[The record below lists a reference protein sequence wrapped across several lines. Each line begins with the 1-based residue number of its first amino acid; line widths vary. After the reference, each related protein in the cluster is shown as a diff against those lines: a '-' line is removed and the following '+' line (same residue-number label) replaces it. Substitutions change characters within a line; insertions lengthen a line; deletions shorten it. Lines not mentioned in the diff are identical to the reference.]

1 MFRHKKKSDRKEFD
15 REKMIPAVRSSICTG
30 EKVAGF
36 RNKQTGKFEEVMM
49 IRTEQELQEFIKNE
63 KRFFIAK
70 LKNFFRSSDNHTCV

>member
-49 IRTEQELQEFIKNE
+49 IRTEQELQEFADLYGFERAEIQV
-63 KRFFIAK
+63 FY
-70 LKNFFRSSDNHTCV
+70 

>member
-49 IRTEQELQEFIKNE
+49 IRTEQDLQEFADMYGFERAEIQV
-63 KRFFIAK
+63 FY
-70 LKNFFRSSDNHTCV
+70 

>member
-36 RNKQTGKFEEVMM
+36 RNKQTGKFEEAGTAGVCGYV
-49 IRTEQELQEFIKNE
+49 R
-63 KRFFIAK
+63 
-70 LKNFFRSSDNHTCV
+70 H

>member
-1 MFRHKKKSDRKEFD
+1 MLRHKKKSDRKEFD

-49 IRTEQELQEFIKNE
+49 IRTEQELQEFADMYGIDRTKIQI
-63 KRFFIAK
+63 FY
-70 LKNFFRSSDNHTCV
+70 

>member
-49 IRTEQELQEFIKNE
+49 IRTEQELHEFADMYGIDRTKIQI
-63 KRFFIAK
+63 FY
-70 LKNFFRSSDNHTCV
+70 

>member
-49 IRTEQELQEFIKNE
+49 IRTEQELQEFADMYGFERAEIQV
-63 KRFFIAK
+63 FY
-70 LKNFFRSSDNHTCV
+70 

>member
-30 EKVAGF
+30 EKVVGF

-49 IRTEQELQEFIKNE
+49 IRTEQELQEFADMYGIDRTKIQI
-63 KRFFIAK
+63 FY
-70 LKNFFRSSDNHTCV
+70 

>member
-49 IRTEQELQEFIKNE
+49 IRTEQELQEFADMYGIDRTKIQI
-63 KRFFIAK
+63 FY
-70 LKNFFRSSDNHTCV
+70 

>member
-49 IRTEQELQEFIKNE
+49 IRTEQELQEFADMYGIDRQK
-63 KRFFIAK
+63 
-70 LKNFFRSSDNHTCV
+70 FRYFTEDTYFYTGY

>member
-49 IRTEQELQEFIKNE
+49 IRTEQELQEFADMYGIDRTKMQI
-63 KRFFIAK
+63 FY
-70 LKNFFRSSDNHTCV
+70 